1 MASIYEFY
9 ERLVEEG
16 AEITHIFPY
25 SREYRNFLNHETLTE
40 DVFAFLEAR
49 DECPIALLM
58 LADIRKRGWQ
68 GLDKRSDTHHL
79 YLKAGELGNAYGMY
93 KYADWV
99 FRIRE
104 ANFTPA
110 IPFYERASELGSVV
124 AMLELARYYDNRH
137 EYEAAI
143 PFYERATEL
152 GSSTAS
158 LSLAK
163 LLYNS
168 RDMDEAIY
176 YFSVYYSQTGED
188 YHLNDIFVNNYG
200 HYINIPKALKRCYK
214 MMPKKLIQKIF
225 NLEDLMDG
233 DNFLFYKDLIY
244 EGYVDVPQHVFEFV
258 RKHYYLKYVKG
269 KAGSSYYVERL
280 ITSY

>member
-1 MASIYEFY
+1 MESFYEFY
-9 ERLVEEG
+9 ERCVEEG
-16 AEITHIFPY
+16 VEITHKFLY
-25 SREYRNFLNHETLTE
+25 SQEYKNYLNHETLTE

-68 GLDKRSDTHHL
+68 GLNKRNDTSHL
-79 YLKAGELGNAYGMY
+79 YLKAGELGSAYGMY

-110 IPFYERASELGSVV
+110 IPFYERAVELGSVT
-124 AMLELARYYDNRH
+124 AMLELARYYDNRR
-137 EYEAAI
+137 EYEKAI
-143 PFYERATEL
+143 PFYQCASELDSSAAT
-152 GSSTAS
+152 

-163 LLYNS
+163 LLYNE

-176 YFSVYYSQTGED
+176 YFAVYYTQTNE
-188 YHLNDIFVNNYG
+188 YHHLNDIFVNNYG
-200 HYINIPKALKRCYK
+200 HYINFPKVLRRCYK
-214 MMPKKLIQKIF
+214 MMPKRFIKEIF
-225 NLEDLMDG
+225 NLEDLMDE

-244 EGYVDVPQHVFEFV
+244 EGYVEVPQHVFEFV
-258 RKHYYLKYVKG
+258 REHYYMKYIKG
-269 KAGSSYYVERL
+269 ETGAPESLERL
-280 ITSY
+280 IASY